1 MMLMVLNT
9 ISPMQ
14 IARAM
19 MPGKRCWNQSSKPGA
34 QTFFVSAF
42 ARVTLLNPQLTHTT
56 ASGGSSSA
64 AQWGHRGTSLSST
77 TPMLDGP
84 SSSSS
89 YGFLVG
95 GGGGLAGAAGLAGF
109 ASGS

>member
-34 QTFFVSAF
+34 QTFLVSAF

-64 AQWGHRGTSLSST
+64 AQWGHRGTSLSAT

-89 YGFLVG
+89 SYGFLPAGG
-95 GGGGLAGAAGLAGF
+95 GGGGLAGAAGLPG
-109 ASGS
+109 